1 MEDVSLATDIWLQFF
16 NKNKDQMYITL
27 SQDDVNTM
35 INYLNEVESVIMDYR
50 RERGDF
56 TL

>member
-1 MEDVSLATDIWLQFF
+1 MEDISLATDIWLQFF

-27 SQDDVNTM
+27 SQDDANTM

>member
-1 MEDVSLATDIWLQFF
+1 MEDISFATDVWLQFF
-16 NKNKDQMYITL
+16 SKNKNQMYITL

-35 INYLNEVESVIMDYR
+35 INYLKAVESVIMDYR

>member
-1 MEDVSLATDIWLQFF
+1 MEDISLATDIWLQFF
-16 NKNKDQMYITL
+16 NKNKDQMYTTL

-35 INYLNEVESVIMDYR
+35 INYLNAVESVIMDYR

-56 TL
+56 SW

>member
-1 MEDVSLATDIWLQFF
+1 MEDISLATDIWLQFF
-16 NKNKDQMYITL
+16 NKNKDQMYTTL
-27 SQDDVNTM
+27 SQDDVSVM

>member
-1 MEDVSLATDIWLQFF
+1 MEDISLATDIWLQFF